1 MIELYGRKRIT
12 QDDIPSILNGK
23 IPFDKKEHGEHY
35 FIPLSNGRFVTEF
48 ITPYEASRGRDLE
61 YEKNRYEELVKR
73 NPNYGQFTL
82 KHAIEFLKFQL
93 PNKKWA
99 TCMLIADEIV
109 SKLEKLPQYKD
120 KDVSWNTAGGVFV
133 YYCGNDGKYHTIGGG
148 DLDDLKRLLNKVN
161 DEYGTINDDMENII
175 SETVR
180 RVLHELIR

>member
-12 QDDIPSILNGK
+12 RDDIPAILNGK

-35 FIPLSNGRFVTEF
+35 FIPLSNGRFETEF

-61 YEKNRYEELVKR
+61 YAKNREEERVKHS
-73 NPNYGQFTL
+73 PNYGQFTL
-82 KHAIEFLKFQL
+82 KHAIEFLKFHL
-93 PNKKWA
+93 PNKEWA

-109 SKLEKLPQYKD
+109 SKLEKLPQYEG
-120 KDVSWNTAGGVFV
+120 KDVFWEDNGGVYV
-133 YYCGNDGKYHTIGGG
+133 YYYGDDGKNHIIGGG
-148 DLDDLKRLLNKVN
+148 SLNQLKRLLGKVN
-161 DEYGTINDDMENII
+161 DEYGAVNDDMENII

>member
-1 MIELYGRKRIT
+1 MIELYGRKRVT
-12 QDDIPSILNGK
+12 QDDIPAILNGK

-35 FIPLSNGRFVTEF
+35 FIPLSNGRFETEF

-73 NPNYGQFTL
+73 NPNYGYFSL
-82 KHAIEFLKFQL
+82 KDAIEYLKFYL
-93 PNKKWA
+93 PNKETA

-120 KDVSWNTAGGVFV
+120 KDVSWDTAGGIFV
-133 YYCGNDGKYHTIGGG
+133 YYYGDDGKYHTIGGG
-148 DLDDLKRLLNKVN
+148 DIDDLKRLLSKVN
-161 DEYGTINDDMENII
+161 DECDTMNDDMENII

-180 RVLHELIR
+180 RVLHKIIR